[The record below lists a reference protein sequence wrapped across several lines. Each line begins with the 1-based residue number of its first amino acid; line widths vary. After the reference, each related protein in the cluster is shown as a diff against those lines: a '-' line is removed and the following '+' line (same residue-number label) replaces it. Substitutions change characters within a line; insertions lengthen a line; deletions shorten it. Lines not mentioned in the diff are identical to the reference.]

1 MKVTLAK
8 TDDALYFRLHSNP
21 IVESE
26 EVRPGVILD
35 FDDKDQV
42 VGVEFLQVSQRVAE
56 KDLSLMQFEQ
66 C

>member
-42 VGVEFLQVSQRVAE
+42 VGVEFLQISQRVAE
-56 KDLSLMQFEQ
+56 EDLSLMQFEQ

>member
-21 IVESE
+21 IVASE

-42 VGVEFLQVSQRVAE
+42 VGVEFLQISQRVAE
-56 KDLSLMQFEQ
+56 EDLSLMQFEQ